1 MGGGYTHNVPLSLEC
16 PYQHMELLETI
27 VILLSPEEYGEPIA
41 YISLYLMW
49 IRFFFLESEIGPIMN
64 ILRKKKHTKSPK
76 VETNI
81 KERTGRITENQL
93 RALYNV

>member
-1 MGGGYTHNVPLSLEC
+1 MHFFYLYAIEAYRGKSSLKSYEERGWRRRRMGGGYTHNVPLSLEC

-49 IRFFFLESEIGPIMN
+49 IRFFFSGE
-64 ILRKKKHTKSPK
+64 
-76 VETNI
+76 
-81 KERTGRITENQL
+81 
-93 RALYNV
+93 